1 MEKQTISLAHLQIVK
16 EQEFPYHKEILR
28 DARTAAGFM
37 KDILGE
43 RAHECMALCCIDSRL
58 KPTYIQII
66 KGEGTNNSIW
76 SIPEIFKLAI
86 LSNAA
91 GILLF
96 RNRPSGEPE
105 PSPEDFSCTR
115 KVIQAGELLGI
126 PVEDHI
132 ILGEGERYFS
142 FREEGYLAKKDGQMK
157 MERYTEMQ
165 KTKIWKY
172 VTIRSLEEAKEDEE
186 VCAYYEDPR
195 NNVAGKK
202 TEEKM
207 KIAEEEAK
215 EGKCKL
221 MVWRECEKS
230 QQPIHQISEGGK

>member
-1 MEKQTISLAHLQIVK
+1 METQKIHMVHLQIVK
-16 EQEFPYHKEILR
+16 EQEFPYRMEALSN
-28 DARTAAGFM
+28 ARTAAGFM

-43 RAHECMALCCIDSRL
+43 KDREYVVICCIDSKV
-58 KPTYIQII
+58 KPTYIQIAGI
-66 KGEGTNNSIW
+66 GDINHCIW

-96 RNRPSGEPE
+96 HNHPSGEPE

-142 FREEGYLAKKDGQMK
+142 FREEGYLAKKDGHMK
-157 MERYTEMQ
+157 MERYTD
-165 KTKIWKY
+165 KPKNKIWKY
-172 VTIRSLEEAKEDEE
+172 VTIKSLEEAKEDEE

-221 MVWRECEKS
+221 LVWRECEKS